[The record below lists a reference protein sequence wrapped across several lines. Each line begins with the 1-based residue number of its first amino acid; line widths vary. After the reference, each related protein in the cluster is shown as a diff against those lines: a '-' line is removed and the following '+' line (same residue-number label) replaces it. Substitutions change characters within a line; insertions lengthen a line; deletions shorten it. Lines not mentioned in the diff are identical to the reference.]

1 MKNQSFVIA
10 AVLLIGI
17 LFATGAE
24 AQQATR
30 LTQSGDQVL
39 ITAMDVEELN
49 GRTFRIDERGLL
61 ELPLI
66 GSLPAR
72 GQTSEHLQRGI
83 VEKLRAYVRNP
94 QVSVAITPAVS
105 DLVFLVGALRGA
117 GVYPLIREQRLSEVL
132 LATGGLQPNASRRL
146 KITRRLDQGSFGLPS
161 AVENNAAG
169 VATVE
174 ISLNRLMEFENP
186 AEDIMVKPFDTIN
199 ALRGDRMVYIS
210 GAVGKPGAYSLE
222 DRDSVSV
229 VQLLALAGGVTA
241 DAAPDKAGVLRPV
254 LDTARRAE
262 VSVDVA
268 RILSGKGIDF
278 PLGPNDVLV
287 IPRREGGAGRT
298 FGRFAMYA
306 LPTLATSLAVT
317 LLR

>member
-17 LFATGAE
+17 LFVTGAE
-24 AQQATR
+24 AQQAAR

-49 GRTFRIDERGLL
+49 GRTFRIDDRGLL

-72 GQTSEHLQRGI
+72 GQTSEQLQRGI

-94 QVSVAITPAVS
+94 QVSVAITPAVN
-105 DLVFLVGALRGA
+105 DLVFLVGALRGT
-117 GVYPLIREQRLSEVL
+117 GVYPLMREQRLSEVL

-146 KITRRLDQGSFGLPS
+146 KITRRLDQGSFGLRS
-161 AVENNAAG
+161 AVENKAAG

-186 AEDIMVKPFDTIN
+186 AEDIIVKPFDTIN

-210 GAVGKPGAYSLE
+210 GQVPW
-222 DRDSVSV
+222 
-229 VQLLALAGGVTA
+229 AG
-241 DAAPDKAGVLRPV
+241 
-254 LDTARRAE
+254 
-262 VSVDVA
+262 S
-268 RILSGKGIDF
+268 I
-278 PLGPNDVLV
+278 
-287 IPRREGGAGRT
+287 
-298 FGRFAMYA
+298 
-306 LPTLATSLAVT
+306 
-317 LLR
+317 